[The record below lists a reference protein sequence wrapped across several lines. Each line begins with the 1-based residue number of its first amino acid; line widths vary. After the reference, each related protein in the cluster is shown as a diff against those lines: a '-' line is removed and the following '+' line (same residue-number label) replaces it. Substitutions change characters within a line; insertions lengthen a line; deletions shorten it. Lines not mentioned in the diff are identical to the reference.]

1 MLINNSE
8 DSLDHNVSKP
18 SLPKKLIIEK
28 YKRLAEKAQKKQDC
42 VDVSNE
48 IESIEDCVKEQ
59 NEKSDDSRDI
69 AIEKSALKEIK
80 RIKVSVPVR
89 LSESERRIQLTKKTI
104 MQEKLFKRSCSEGEK
119 FKMSAVK
126 EPEVKKSFKNYPRQQ
141 NNRSRMQNSSKWN
154 QKGNKSNSF
163 VKPIRSSE
171 NSFKLE
177 GSKVL
182 ENYSTQQDDRSDTND
197 KKSNKLVVPSST
209 LDNSLNPSS
218 STSPTASNVA
228 LSPSKLTSSES
239 INNIE
244 CKSVLHLKKPLVNKQ
259 NEAIYN
265 KNHGK
270 MEPMSWLVINSRE
283 DHNSKKNAFKFQKG
297 RLTKESIEKVAARK
311 DEGNKEFLNFVDSS
325 TNSNTVFRVHSNVTE
340 IRKIASPLSKIK
352 TSIGKQIDA
361 NLRVTAQI
369 KEKFLLSRVKSTA
382 NRVIDLIECKMEQSL
397 LMSELINEKTL
408 DNKENSS
415 ALISSQLQ
423 EKTVEISKD
432 LHFKKEPKDI
442 SSAPLKEN
450 LVNTAKKQTDIE
462 DDDDDDRFNFEK
474 PTRNV
479 TPSVKEDGSSKMSN
493 SAKKLSVE
501 TQAYLT
507 KLKQF
512 HKTQLDYSLDSD
524 DLSLVCTSEID
535 DLSALRGSTY
545 SKFEAVTNKIIN
557 SSTEDSYKF
566 SQSAV
571 AEQNKSEKL
580 QLKACQN
587 FEDNKKRIKIE
598 EKNLDTIPNEIKNQ
612 LIEKGDSK
620 PNLEFDLDSGL
631 GLKTSNSTNSFII
644 SRDESESDSG
654 ACCTIFHKHSDVPSN
669 VIIQEI
675 DSTFEAKCVKS
686 EMQSENLYEDIDS
699 EEFDIVNVE
708 EFGPCAALLDKLKAV
723 AAAQKA
729 MATDIIN
736 DEDAKAIMG
745 FEENYEIA
753 ADEIEKGGVKAIMGL
768 EENNNEINTQ
778 STSMKT
784 GEDEPAITKDN
795 ISEKVETDKSRDSG
809 YPLSDCDN
817 TPKICN
823 PTTTKAGVSKR
834 VQKMKN
840 ALQKYQKKYKTDD
853 TGEGSPAEK
862 VQQEQQQQEQQRPI
876 DAQKNQSL
884 RTGLILP
891 RRQILNEI
899 LKQKLHLQCKP
910 ILIQDLKQR

>member
-1 MLINNSE
+1 MFINNTE

-69 AIEKSALKEIK
+69 TIEKSPLKEIK
-80 RIKVSVPVR
+80 RIKVSVPVS
-89 LSESERRIQLTKKTI
+89 LSESERRIQLTKKMI
-104 MQEKLFKRSCSEGEK
+104 MQEKLFKRSCSSSGDEK
-119 FKMSAVK
+119 FKMSPVI

-141 NNRSRMQNSSKWN
+141 NNRSRMQNSKWNQQSTN

-163 VKPIRSSE
+163 AKPIRSSE

-182 ENYSTQQDDRSDTND
+182 QNYSTQQDTND
-197 KKSNKLVVPSST
+197 KKSNKLVVSSSS
-209 LDNSLNPSS
+209 LDNNLNPSS
-218 STSPTASNVA
+218 STSSTASNVA

-239 INNIE
+239 INDIE
-244 CKSVLHLKKPLVNKQ
+244 CKSVLHLKKPLVNKK
-259 NEAIYN
+259 NEAIYHE
-265 KNHGK
+265 NHGK
-270 MEPMSWLVINSRE
+270 MEPMSWLVINS
-283 DHNSKKNAFKFQKG
+283 KKNALNFQKG
-297 RLTKESIEKVAARK
+297 RLPKESIEKVAARK

-325 TNSNTVFRVHSNVTE
+325 TSSNTVFRVHSNVTE
-340 IRKIASPLSKIK
+340 IRKIAFPLAKIK
-352 TSIGKQIDA
+352 TSIDQKIDA

-369 KEKFLLSRVKSTA
+369 KEKFTLSRVKSTA
-382 NRVIDLIECKMEQSL
+382 NQLIDLIECKMEQSL
-397 LMSELINEKTL
+397 LMSQLINEKTV

-415 ALISSQLQ
+415 ASISSQLQ
-423 EKTVEISKD
+423 EKTVEKSKD

-442 SSAPLKEN
+442 SRAPLEEN

-462 DDDDDDRFNFEK
+462 DDDDRFNFEK

-479 TPSVKEDGSSKMSN
+479 TPSIKEDGSSKMSN
-493 SAKKLSVE
+493 SAKKLSIE

-512 HKTQLDYSLDSD
+512 HKTQLDSSLDSD

-545 SKFEAVTNKIIN
+545 SKFEAVTKKIKN
-557 SSTEDSYKF
+557 SSTEDSYKY

-571 AEQNKSEKL
+571 AEQKENEKL
-580 QLKACQN
+580 QLKASQN
-587 FEDNKKRIKIE
+587 FEDFDKEDNKKRIKVE

-612 LIEKGDSK
+612 LMKKGDSK

-631 GLKTSNSTNSFII
+631 GLKTSNSTKSDSFII
-644 SRDESESDSG
+644 SRDKSESDSG
-654 ACCTIFHKHSDVPSN
+654 ASCTIFHKHSDVSSS
-669 VIIQEI
+669 VVIQEI
-675 DSTFEAKCVKS
+675 DSTSEAKSVKS

-699 EEFDIVNVE
+699 NEEFDIVNVE

-729 MATDIIN
+729 VATGIIN
-736 DEDAKAIMG
+736 EEDAKAIMG

-768 EENNNEINTQ
+768 EENNDETNTQ

-817 TPKICN
+817 KPKICN
-823 PTTTKAGVSKR
+823 PTTTKDGVSKR

-840 ALQKYQKKYKTDD
+840 ALQKYQKKYKTEDS
-853 TGEGSPAEK
+853 GEGILAEK
-862 VQQEQQQQEQQRPI
+862 VQQEQQRPI